1 MTHTKDEALR
11 MALEALKRMKSYGNT
26 FAYRK
31 TEQNPHEQVCEALT
45 AIKQALALDKMAE
58 NARELGLDY
67 EPAPV
72 QPVAWLYPEGLE
84 ALKAGKCWTAYGTK
98 QDDNCNILVYLAAVA
113 QKVEP
118 VKTECDGFDSHPAA
132 PVQQE
137 PVTWLEDLKRLAS
150 ICPELNM
157 VNYSEEDVDD
167 LNCWAIEVATC
178 IDSITT
184 PTAAQ
189 RKPVDLTNDEI
200 NNIANGCHLGK
211 SVQGA
216 ICEALDKYKEKN
228 T

>member
-1 MTHTKDEALR
+1 
-11 MALEALKRMKSYGNT
+11 
-26 FAYRK
+26 
-31 TEQNPHEQVCEALT
+31 
-45 AIKQALALDKMAE
+45 
-58 NARELGLDY
+58 
-67 EPAPV
+67 
-72 QPVAWLYPEGLE
+72 
-84 ALKAGKCWTAYGTK
+84 
-98 QDDNCNILVYLAAVA
+98 
-113 QKVEP
+113 
-118 VKTECDGFDSHPAA
+118 
-132 PVQQE
+132 VQQE